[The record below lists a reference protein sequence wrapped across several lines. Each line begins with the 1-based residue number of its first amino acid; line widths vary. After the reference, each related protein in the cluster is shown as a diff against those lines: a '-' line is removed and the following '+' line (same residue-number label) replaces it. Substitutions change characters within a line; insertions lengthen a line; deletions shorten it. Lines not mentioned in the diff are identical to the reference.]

1 MKNKFFILACILFV
15 LMLFA
20 CAGSGDSE
28 NSENNAVQGVVTL
41 SFAVES
47 DDAGE
52 KAISVNNPDFSSNLI
67 YQYKA
72 VADFKLA
79 DGSDP
84 IGSTGDEWKEIKE
97 EMSFSTGKWTFD
109 VRVIQ
114 KGNNYESDKSDFFIH
129 YQTEAPVKVSIDTTT
144 AKFITFTVKK
154 IIAGTGLIHINIA
167 VTNQKDGK
175 MAVNLYEIPKGGE
188 PAIKDYISC
197 KYDDKEKKLYFVKDL
212 QNVPSGFY
220 RMTIIYDDGNEE
232 YKYTA
237 DLIEVIEGQ
246 ETTVSGDIEISKP
259 ENDKEKPFVASFF
272 GTDGKQELAGEVSMA
287 KRLFTKT
294 EADKKG
300 IVLNFDGKIT
310 LVKVQQINKISNDVA
325 KKVVV
330 NNVEQSKKKVDNNDN
345 KQLEQ
350 KELKPVQQLI
360 QKEVITYHIFFDKKE
375 IDKTQEK
382 QYVLDA
388 KKCEELGGN
397 DLLTV
402 GDHEIGVKAVI
413 STVEA
418 KINIIEITI
427 EKDKE

>member
-1 MKNKFFILACILFV
+1 MKTKFFGLACILFV
-15 LMLFA
+15 LILFA

-52 KAISVNNPDFSSNLI
+52 NAISVNNPDFSSNLI

-79 DGSDP
+79 DGSNP
-84 IGSTGDEWKEIKE
+84 VGSTGDEWKEIKN

-114 KGNNYESDKSDFFIH
+114 KGSNYESDKSDFFIH

-175 MAVNLYEIPKGGE
+175 MAVNLYEIPKGGA

-212 QNVPSGFY
+212 LNVPSGFY
-220 RMTIIYDDGNEE
+220 RMTIVYDDGNEE
-232 YKYTA
+232 YKYTT
-237 DLIEVIEGQ
+237 DLIEVVEGQ
-246 ETTVSGDIEISKP
+246 ETTVAGDIEISKP

-325 KKVVV
+325 KKVAV
-330 NNVEQSKKKVDNNDN
+330 NNVEQSKNKVVNNVN
-345 KQLEQ
+345 KQKVEQ
-350 KELKPVQQLI
+350 KELPVQPI
-360 QKEVITYHIFFDKKE
+360 QKEVITYHIFFDGKE
-375 IDKTQEK
+375 IDKTQDK

-388 KKCEELGGN
+388 KKCEELGCG

-402 GDHEIGVKAVI
+402 ENHNIGVKAVI

-427 EKDKE
+427 EKDKQ

>member
-1 MKNKFFILACILFV
+1 MKTKFLMGLAVV
-15 LMLFA
+15 LLVFTFFA
-20 CAGSGDSE
+20 CSASGSDEATAE
-28 NSENNAVQGVVTL
+28 NAGVVTL

-47 DDAGE
+47 EDAGE

-72 VADFKLA
+72 VAGSKLA

-84 IGSTGDEWKEIKE
+84 VGSTGDEWKEIKE

-154 IIAGTGLIHINIA
+154 IIAGTGLIHVNIA
-167 VTNQKDGK
+167 VTNQQEGK
-175 MAVNLYEIPKGGE
+175 MKVNLYEIPKGGE
-188 PAIKDYISC
+188 PAVEDKIAG
-197 KYDDKEKKLYFVKDL
+197 KYNDKEKKLYFVKDL
-212 QNVPSGFY
+212 LNVPSGFY
-220 RMTIIYDDGNEE
+220 RMTIVYDDGNEE
-232 YKYTA
+232 YKYTT
-237 DLIEVIEGQ
+237 DLIEVVEGQ
-246 ETTVSGDIEISKP
+246 ETTVAGDIEISKP

-325 KKVVV
+325 KKVAVNNVEHSKNKVV
-330 NNVEQSKKKVDNNDN
+330 NNVN
-345 KQLEQ
+345 KQKVEQ
-350 KELKPVQQLI
+350 KELPVQPI

-375 IDKTQEK
+375 IDKTQDK

-402 GDHEIGVKAVI
+402 GYHEIGVKAVI

-418 KINIIEITI
+418 KTNIIEITI
-427 EKDKE
+427 EKDKQ

>member
-1 MKNKFFILACILFV
+1 MKTKLLSGLVCV
-15 LMLFA
+15 LLVFTLFA
-20 CAGSGDSE
+20 CTSSGSDE
-28 NSENNAVQGVVTL
+28 ATAEKEGVVKI

-47 DDAGE
+47 EDASE
-52 KAISVNNPDFSSNLI
+52 KIISVDNPNLTDNLT

-72 VADFKLA
+72 VASFKLA

-84 IGSTGDEWKEIKE
+84 VGSTGDEWKEIKE

-167 VTNQKDGK
+167 VTNQQEGK
-175 MAVNLYEIPKGGE
+175 MKVNLYEIPKGGE
-188 PAIKDYISC
+188 PAVEDKIAG
-197 KYDDKEKKLYFVKDL
+197 KYNDKEKKLYFVKDL
-212 QNVPSGFY
+212 LNVPSGFY

-259 ENDKEKPFVASFF
+259 EDDMEKPFVASFF

-300 IVLNFDGKIT
+300 IVLSFDGKIT

-325 KKVVV
+325 KKVAV
-330 NNVEQSKKKVDNNDN
+330 NNVEQSKKKVDNNAN

-350 KELKPVQQLI
+350 KELKPVQQPI
-360 QKEVITYHIFFDKKE
+360 QKEVITYHIFFDGKE
-375 IDKTQEK
+375 IDKTQDK

-402 GDHEIGVKAVI
+402 GDHKIGVKAVI

>member
-1 MKNKFFILACILFV
+1 MKTKLFGLACILFV

-20 CAGSGDSE
+20 CDGSDGSDNATAG
-28 NSENNAVQGVVTL
+28 NNASATQGVVTL

-52 KAISVNNPDFSSNLI
+52 KAISINNPDFSSNLL

-72 VADFKLA
+72 VAEFKLA

-84 IGSTGDEWKEIKE
+84 VGSTGDEWNEIKE

-129 YQTEAPVKVSIDTTT
+129 YQTEAPLKITIDNTT

-154 IIAGTGLIHINIA
+154 IIAGTGLIHINIG

-175 MAVNLYEIPKGGE
+175 MKVNLYEIPKGGD
-188 PAIKDYISC
+188 PAVEDKIAG
-197 KYDDKEKKLYFVKDL
+197 KYDDKEKKLYFRKDL
-212 QNVPSGFY
+212 KSVPSGFY

-232 YKYTA
+232 YKYTT
-237 DLIEVIEGQ
+237 DLIEVVEGQ
-246 ETTVSGDIEISKP
+246 ETTVVGDIEISKP
-259 ENDKEKPFVASFF
+259 VDDLEKPFVASFF
-272 GTDGKQELAGEVSMA
+272 GTDGKKELAGEVSMDKRVFA
-287 KRLFTKT
+287 KE

-300 IVLNFDGKIT
+300 IVLSFEGKIT

-330 NNVEQSKKKVDNNDN
+330 NNVEQSKKKVDNNAN
-345 KQLEQ
+345 KQIAQ
-350 KELKPVQQLI
+350 KELI
-360 QKEVITYHIFFDKKE
+360 QKEVITYRIFYDGKE
-375 IDKTQEK
+375 IDKTQNK

-388 KKCEELGGN
+388 KKCEELGGG

-402 GDHEIGVKAVI
+402 GDHKIGVYAEI
-413 STVEA
+413 STVKA
-418 KINIIEITI
+418 KTNIIEVTI
-427 EKDKE
+427 K